1 MSSVLMLGSEVNVT
15 MTKYEVKGLFKNG
28 AYILDNISAKK
39 IKFYAINK
47 KICTNHV
54 MKVDGS
60 R

>member
-15 MTKYEVKGLFKNG
+15 MTKYEVKGLFKN
-28 AYILDNISAKK
+28 ILDNISAKK